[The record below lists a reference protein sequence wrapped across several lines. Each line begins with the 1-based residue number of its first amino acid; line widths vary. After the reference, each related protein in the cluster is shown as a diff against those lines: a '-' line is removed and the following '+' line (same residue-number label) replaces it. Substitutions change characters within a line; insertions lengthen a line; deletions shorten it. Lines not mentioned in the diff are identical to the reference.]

1 MNLLLR
7 WWRMTGQAVTGTKP
21 FLYSLVQ
28 ALVNFTNLKFT
39 RATMFLIASG
49 FINMHSE
56 ESE

>member
-1 MNLLLR
+1 
-7 WWRMTGQAVTGTKP
+7 MTGQAVTGTKP